1 MGSISANAALP
12 IQNTIAATGLV
23 KPKDIGIACKR
34 IEQEAESYE
43 NSAADN
49 EREHMRNTVHE
60 MLIKFVPAAF
70 LFVVINRLL
79 FTFVGVIYRG
89 FSVNDSFDKL
99 LGLVYSV

>member
-1 MGSISANAALP
+1 
-12 IQNTIAATGLV
+12 
-23 KPKDIGIACKR
+23 
-34 IEQEAESYE
+34 
-43 NSAADN
+43 
-49 EREHMRNTVHE
+49 

-99 LGLVYSV
+99 LGLFKSVFHLTLGAVHIAVAAEVDKRVLAQIGL

>member
-1 MGSISANAALP
+1 MPLCYPEYNCRNGTCEAEGSA
-12 IQNTIAATGLV
+12 
-23 KPKDIGIACKR
+23 DIGIACKR

-79 FTFVGVIYRG
+79 FTFVGVIYCG